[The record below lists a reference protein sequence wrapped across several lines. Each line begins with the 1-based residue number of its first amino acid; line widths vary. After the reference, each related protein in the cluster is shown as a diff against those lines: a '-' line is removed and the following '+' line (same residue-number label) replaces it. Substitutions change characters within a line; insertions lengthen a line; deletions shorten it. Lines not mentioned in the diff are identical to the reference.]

1 MVEKKNSV
9 LTRIVTLFLT
19 SQLSIMLIIISLC
32 LGAFS
37 IYITPKEE
45 DPQIVVPMADIYVEA
60 PGANPGEIEK
70 LVATPL
76 EKMLWEI
83 DGVEYVYSMSTREK
97 AIVTVRFFV
106 GEDRENSLVKL
117 NNKIQMNLDR
127 VPPIVTSWL
136 IKPIEIDDVP
146 ILNLTLYS
154 DKYSDHELQRVGE
167 ESHR

>member
-1 MVEKKNSV
+1 
-9 LTRIVTLFLT
+9 
-19 SQLSIMLIIISLC
+19 MLIIISLC

-45 DPQIVVPMADIYVEA
+45 EPQIVVPMADIYVEA

-97 AIVTVRFFV
+97 TIVTVRFFV

-127 VPPIVTSWL
+127 VPPIVTNWHFKERMSPSRPD
-136 IKPIEIDDVP
+136 IFTKRPM
-146 ILNLTLYS
+146 TFSQTGLYPFPP
-154 DKYSDHELQRVGE
+154 
-167 ESHR
+167 